1 MQENRRQSDSNETTK
16 TNSDSLIRRGAR
28 GKLQSVSPGA
38 ECGKRTAVKAAK
50 QNNSSGACAG
60 RAGQVVGNRNTTHG
74 CEAQGKSEKGD
85 KKKKEA
91 RSKKQEARRK
101 KKEERRK
108 NKHLA
113 RGEGRG
119 NNGVGVMS
127 WIGRCWG
134 THACVCVCLNKRKK
148 KKKRE
153 KEEEERQQSGGVWGW
168 SAV

>member
-85 KKKKEA
+85 KKKKKKQEA
-91 RSKKQEARRK
+91 RSKKQEERRK
-101 KKEERRK
+101 KKEERT
-108 NKHLA
+108 N
-113 RGEGRG
+113 
-119 NNGVGVMS
+119 
-127 WIGRCWG
+127 I
-134 THACVCVCLNKRKK
+134 
-148 KKKRE
+148 
-153 KEEEERQQSGGVWGW
+153 
-168 SAV
+168 